1 MSLNG
6 GNGNIRE
13 ESFKDALS
21 ERYLNYAVSTIMSRS
36 LPDVRDGLKPVH
48 RRLLYAMLQLR
59 LNPEQGFKKCARIV
73 GDVMGKYHPH
83 GDQAIYDALVRLA
96 QQFSVRYPLID
107 GQGNFGNID
116 GDNAAAMR
124 YTESRLTET
133 AISLL
138 DGIDQD
144 SVDFRGTYDGDG
156 SEPVVLP
163 ANFPNLLANGASGI
177 AVGMAS
183 SIPPHNVNEI
193 YDAALHLL
201 KTPNATISK
210 LVSFISGPDFPTG
223 GVLVEEK
230 KAVVEAYS
238 QGKGSFRI
246 RSKWEVENLAHG
258 QYQVIIT
265 EIPYLVQKSRLIEKI
280 ADLLQQKKLILL
292 SDIRDES
299 ADDIRLV
306 LEPKNR
312 NVDPEVLME
321 SLFRATDLE
330 SRFSLN
336 MNVIDSNQNPR
347 VMSLR
352 EVLQAFIDHRHQILI
367 RSSKYKLNNIIR
379 RLEILNGYMIV
390 YLHLNQII
398 QIIREEE
405 DPKSVFKI
413 KWGLSDAQSDAIL
426 NMRLRSLRRLEEI
439 SIKKEITN
447 LNSEKKLIKQLL
459 DNKKKRLERI
469 SDEFKTVK
477 KQYNDK
483 TLIGKRRTIIGLPP
497 KEMDMTAEFVVE
509 KEEVTVVCSQK
520 GWVRTIK
527 GHGLKNNELKYKE
540 GDKERFIIKALT
552 TDKLILFVSDGRFF
566 TLGVNNLPGGRG
578 HGEPISLMIDLG
590 NDSEIVN
597 VLTHDPNRKL
607 IISSDNGRGF
617 IVPEKDVVA
626 MTKAGKKVLF
636 LDEGAESSI
645 CTPINGDHIALIGTN
660 RKLLIFPISELPTM
674 SKGKGV
680 RLQNYTNSALGD
692 LTTFFLEQG
701 LMVRTGNRN
710 RTFSSKEIVQWCGK
724 RAQTGKLP
732 PAGFPRSNVF

>member
-6 GNGNIRE
+6 ANGNIRE

-138 DGIDQD
+138 EGIEQD
-144 SVDFRGTYDGDG
+144 SVDFRDTYDGDS
-156 SEPVVLP
+156 SEPIVLP

-183 SIPPHNVNEI
+183 SIPPHNVCEI

-201 KTPNATISK
+201 KTPNATITK

-223 GVLVEEK
+223 GILVENK
-230 KAVVEAYS
+230 NTLVEAYS

-258 QYQVIIT
+258 QYQVVIT

-280 ADLLQQKKLILL
+280 ADLLQQRKLLLL
-292 SDIRDES
+292 SDVRDES

-312 NVDPEVLME
+312 NVDPELLME
-321 SLFRATDLE
+321 SLFRTTELE
-330 SRFSLN
+330 SRFNLN

-352 EVLQAFIDHRHQILI
+352 EVLQAFIDHRHDILI
-367 RSSKYKLNNIIR
+367 RSNKYKLNNIIR

-390 YLHLNQII
+390 YLNLDEVIRV
-398 QIIREEE
+398 IREEE

-413 KWGLSDAQSDAIL
+413 KWDLSDVQSDAIL
-426 NMRLRSLRRLEEI
+426 NMRLRSLRRLEEL
-439 SIKKEITN
+439 SIKTEITN
-447 LNSEKKLIKQLL
+447 LKSEKKLIKHLL
-459 DNKKKRLERI
+459 ENKKKRLEHI

-477 KQYNDK
+477 KQYNNK
-483 TLIGKRRTIIGLPP
+483 TSIGKRRTIIGEAP
-497 KEMDMTAEFVVE
+497 KEVDISTELVIE

-527 GHGLKNNELKYKE
+527 GHELKINELKYKE

-552 TDKLILFVSDGRFF
+552 TDKLILFASDGRFF
-566 TLGVNNLPGGRG
+566 TLEVNKLPGGRG

-590 NDSEIVN
+590 NETELVN
-597 VLTHDPNRKL
+597 VLTYHESMKL
-607 IISSDNGRGF
+607 VISSDTGRGF

-626 MTKAGKKVLF
+626 QTRAGKKVLF
-636 LDEGAESSI
+636 LDEGAESHI
-645 CTPINGDHIALIGTN
+645 CRPINGDHIALIGTN
-660 RKLLIFPISELPTM
+660 RKLLIFPIEEVPIM

-680 RLQNYTNSALGD
+680 RLQNYTSGRLAD

-710 RTFSSKEIVQWCGK
+710 RTFSSKEIVQWSGK
-724 RAQTGKLP
+724 RAQTGRLP